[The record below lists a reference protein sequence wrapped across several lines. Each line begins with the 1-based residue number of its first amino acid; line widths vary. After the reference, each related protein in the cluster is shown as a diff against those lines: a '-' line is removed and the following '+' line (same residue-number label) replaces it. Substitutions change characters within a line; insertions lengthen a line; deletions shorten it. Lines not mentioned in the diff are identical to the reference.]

1 MCYLYV
7 WTNEAI
13 VSEIKLFY
21 SILFYSILFYSILF
35 YSILFYSIHC
45 GISGHLLFKDDR
57 WSIFKVKRFF
67 FNVVKVEKKHK

>member
-35 YSILFYSIHC
+35 YSILFYSI
-45 GISGHLLFKDDR
+45 LFY
-57 WSIFKVKRFF
+57 SILPENKIQLIAICYI
-67 FNVVKVEKKHK
+67 KKHCNIEY

>member
-21 SILFYSILFYSILF
+21 SILYSILHST
-35 YSILFYSIHC
+35 
-45 GISGHLLFKDDR
+45 
-57 WSIFKVKRFF
+57 KVKFF
-67 FNVVKVEKKHK
+67 KIIRTGIKMFTGIHKSFIEI

>member
-21 SILFYSILFYSILF
+21 NNPLAAATASSYSYDRFYIKIVINPNPYSL
-35 YSILFYSIHC
+35 S
-45 GISGHLLFKDDR
+45 
-57 WSIFKVKRFF
+57 
-67 FNVVKVEKKHK
+67 